1 MIIYAKS
8 AFKHG
13 ITRQQMEDIL
23 RSSYSEIFDE
33 GFDKTGHYSAMYVG
47 FDSQGKLIEVKV
59 KFTQSKIFNSYQK
72 HVFHADKATKEYQK
86 LFNQRK
92 GNER

>member
-1 MIIYAKS
+1 M
-8 AFKHG
+8 
-13 ITRQQMEDIL
+13 DDVL
-23 RSSYSEIFDE
+23 RSIYSEIFDE

-47 FDSQGKLIEVKV
+47 FDSQGNLIEVKV
-59 KFTQSKIFNSYQK
+59 KFVASKIFNSYQK
-72 HVFHADKATKEYQK
+72 YVFHADKATRQYQK